1 MHTVALLRLALLVV
15 FAAFVAGFGTDQALG
30 QALQAAGDGRN
41 IWTALPDA
49 QQKTITLM
57 HRIEA
62 DPAGRLERLA
72 TLRGRL
78 TPNGI
83 AAANDRLWMVYEDRS
98 VQSLRYDPADRT
110 TMGDYDLRVEPSL
123 PLGTEVLS
131 MTAGGVSAFVLLRVE
146 DKAVLELIDSG
157 STITRWHSSPQQGS
171 VKAHRSTK
179 SDPLPAS
186 PTTAPATA
194 QTAEKSAE
202 TAAKTAEN
210 EPVLT
215 AGHTERLLRLDRNGW
230 TKLALPEDW
239 PESFRY
245 ARLVTP
251 AQGSDWPTLIVEPR
265 LPVQDRA
272 VKLQVYRVH
281 TSPDQPLGRWVRHE
295 HALTLPEDV
304 RPDFQAAV
312 VEGQVAVG
320 YLVDASSGPG
330 VLVALLRTGAV
341 QTLGTIPLHDKAV
354 SRWRLMP
361 AGQSI
366 AAVGLDTSDQL
377 IIKRMDL
384 RGRVAAGA
392 PVQLKE
398 SIAQPLLQS
407 ADYFVLIV
415 VLASSTVML
424 MLFWKR
430 QADDAGPHLPKGME
444 LADIAR
450 VAAGLVDLLPCMFL
464 AAKLTEID
472 LTELYNHWPGRAGG
486 WHATEPGFLTLGLY
500 VAHTMIFELL
510 FSRSL
515 GKMLFGLRLVND
527 KGQRPRP
534 LAVFIRN
541 IMKPMDLIAWPLM
554 LLPIVGNS
562 RQRLGDLVAG
572 TYVVNTRGERDEEE
586 NERDQ
591 PED

>member
-1 MHTVALLRLALLVV
+1 
-15 FAAFVAGFGTDQALG
+15 
-30 QALQAAGDGRN
+30 
-41 IWTALPDA
+41 
-49 QQKTITLM
+49 
-57 HRIEA
+57 
-62 DPAGRLERLA
+62 
-72 TLRGRL
+72 
-78 TPNGI
+78 
-83 AAANDRLWMVYEDRS
+83 
-98 VQSLRYDPADRT
+98 
-110 TMGDYDLRVEPSL
+110 
-123 PLGTEVLS
+123 
-131 MTAGGVSAFVLLRVE
+131 
-146 DKAVLELIDSG
+146 
-157 STITRWHSSPQQGS
+157 
-171 VKAHRSTK
+171 
-179 SDPLPAS
+179 
-186 PTTAPATA
+186 
-194 QTAEKSAE
+194 
-202 TAAKTAEN
+202 
-210 EPVLT
+210 
-215 AGHTERLLRLDRNGW
+215 LLRLDRNGW

-239 PESFRY
+239 PEGLRY
-245 ARLVTP
+245 ARLLTP
-251 AQGSDWPTLIVEPR
+251 GQGTDWPTLVVEPR
-265 LPVQDRA
+265 QPAPERA
-272 VKLQVYRVH
+272 VKLLVYRVH

-295 HALTLPEDV
+295 HTMELPADV
-304 RPDFQAAV
+304 RPDFQATV

-320 YLVDASSGPG
+320 YLVDAPTGPG

-341 QTLGTIPLHDKAV
+341 QPLGTIPLHDKPI

-366 AAVGLDTSDQL
+366 AAMGIDKSDQL
-377 IIKRMDL
+377 IFKRMDL
-384 RGRVAAGA
+384 RGRVASGA

-398 SIAQPLLQS
+398 SMAQPLLES

-424 MLFWKR
+424 LLFWKR

-444 LADIAR
+444 LADVAR

-527 KGQRPRP
+527 KGQRPKP
-534 LAVFIRN
+534 FAIFIRN